1 MKEVTYG
8 VIEERYAAGTLMRT
22 SYGIA
27 AYSYQKQCGTASGI
41 VSVHDITDNLE
52 QISALVERC
61 NNCDLSVEQ
70 LKDVVDDYLAQ

>member
-27 AYSYQKQCGTASGI
+27 AYSYQKQCGTASVI
-41 VSVHDITDNLE
+41 VSVHDITDDPE
-52 QISALVERC
+52 QITALIEKC
-61 NNCDLSVEQ
+61 NNCKLAVEH
-70 LKDVVDDYLAQ
+70 LKDVVDDFLAQ